1 MGAPSLQDG
10 IDKAGSPM
18 KLLWQQNPEPWNPE
32 NIEPEY
38 AGWRAEQHAWH
49 DGVSLSD
56 LSHHMFDTFIE
67 GPDATRLL
75 QRDLREQLREL
86 RGRPGQAVRPGDQRR
101 QHRHRRHPG
110 ADRRAVATC

>member
-10 IDKAGSPM
+10 IDKAGSPIR
-18 KLLWQQNPEPWNPE
+18 LLWRQNPEPWNPE

-38 AGWRAEQHAWH
+38 AGWRAEQRAWH

-75 QRDLREQLREL
+75 SAVSANNYETFAV
-86 RGRPGQAVRPGDQRR
+86 GQAKQFVPVS
-101 QHRHRRHPG
+101 P
-110 ADRRAVATC
+110 V